1 MDKKVIDKLASIH
14 KRAEIDSDVSIGPY
28 SVIGKN
34 VRIGRGTRIDS
45 NVVIKGWTEI
55 GENCQISSGAVLG
68 EAPQHMGYKGEQSYV
83 RIGNHNIIRE
93 FVTIHRSV
101 KEEGVTAIGDNNFF
115 MAYSHVG
122 HDCLI
127 GSHVIVTSFVGISG
141 HVTVE
146 DRVIMGGHTAIHQFV
161 RIGTLAMVSGTSR
174 VVKDV
179 PPYFIAEGNPTIIR
193 AVNVVGLRR
202 VSVGQKTRN
211 NIKKAYKVLYHSNL
225 NTSQALEKIRQEI
238 EMEKEIA
245 YLIEFIENSERG
257 ICA

>member
-1 MDKKVIDKLASIH
+1 MIDKLASVH

-28 SVIGKN
+28 SVIGEN
-34 VRIGRGTRIDS
+34 VRIGRGTKIDS

-68 EAPQHMGYKGEQSYV
+68 EAPQHMGYKGEKSYV
-83 RIGNHNIIRE
+83 RIGNYNIIRE
-93 FVTIHRSV
+93 FVTIHRSC
-101 KEEGVTAIGDNNFF
+101 KERETTCIGHNNFF

-127 GSHVIVTSFVGISG
+127 GSHVIITSFVGISG

-146 DRVIMGGHTAIHQFV
+146 DRVVIGGHTAIHQFV

-174 VVKDV
+174 VVKDI
-179 PPYFIAEGNPTIIR
+179 PPYFIAEGNPSRIR

-202 VSVGQKTRN
+202 AGISQETRN

-225 NTSQALEKIRQEI
+225 NTSQALEKIKEEI
-238 EMEKEIA
+238 KMEKEIA
-245 YLIEFIENSERG
+245 HLIEFIEKSERG

>member
-1 MDKKVIDKLASIH
+1 MIDNLASVH

-28 SVIGKN
+28 SVIGEN
-34 VRIGRGTRIDS
+34 VRIGRGTKIDS

-68 EAPQHMGYKGEQSYV
+68 EAPQHMGYKGEKSYV
-83 RIGNHNIIRE
+83 RIGNYNIIRE
-93 FVTIHRSV
+93 FVTIHRSY
-101 KEEGVTAIGDNNFF
+101 KEGEATRIGDNNFF

-127 GSHVIVTSFVGISG
+127 GSHVIITSFVGISG
-141 HVTVE
+141 HVTIE
-146 DRVIMGGHTAIHQFV
+146 DRVVMGGHTAIHQFV

-174 VVKDV
+174 VVKDI
-179 PPYFIAEGNPTIIR
+179 PPYFIAEGNPSRIR

-202 VSVGQKTRN
+202 AGISQETRN

-225 NTSQALEKIRQEI
+225 NTSQALEKIKEEI
-238 EMEKEIA
+238 KMEKEIA
-245 YLIEFIENSERG
+245 HLIEFIEKSERG